1 MVKMQKRAITLL
13 EIMIVIVIIGI
24 IGSVV
29 GYSMKG
35 SLDQGRA
42 FKSEQ
47 GSKQVHDLLMLQM
60 MQGKSFKEIKDDPI
74 FALNETGLSG
84 NSKKLFKDGW
94 GQDFQL
100 QQVEGGDFIVTSPLW
115 KKYLEKKN
123 ISQERMEDEYPWAF
137 SEKVCVDEEED
148 SL

>member
-1 MVKMQKRAITLL
+1 MKMRKRAITLL

-47 GSKQVHDLLMLQM
+47 GSKQVHDLLMLQV
-60 MQGKSFKEIKDDPI
+60 MQGTPVDEIKKDP
-74 FALNETGLSG
+74 LQVLESTGLAG

-94 GQDFQL
+94 GKDFEIKFI
-100 QQVEGGDFIVTSPLW
+100 EGSQEEFVVTSEAW
-115 KKYLEKKN
+115 KKYLDKKN
-123 ISQERMEDEYPWAF
+123 MAEERIQEEYPWAF
-137 SEKVCVDEEED
+137 HENLIEE
-148 SL
+148 